1 VNGFAGEFCEYNFPG
16 VCRPND
22 PCAPNGTCV
31 ELTTE
36 VYDCACNFGFQGEN
50 CTESCPAT
58 NNGRLDLSIVV
69 DVSGSLGTTP
79 DKDTTIYNF
88 MQNLADMYDTVNQVK
103 LQLTTFSEVGVLDLP
118 MGFYNQFQ
126 IADATNNINWQGSY
140 TNITAG
146 ISTAYSDIDTT
157 DNVQDI
163 LIMITDGFHS
173 GSTEN
178 MFALFDDMKA
188 QGVRVIAL
196 GFFGEFAFYS
206 PNLFLMTNEVYHAAN
221 YAELLAL
228 DNTIFQTVCEDGTI
242 HAESVT
248 VSKQITGVTREELV
262 LLQAAHDWYEVYAA
276 FPVWLPEEWR
286 P

>member
-1 VNGFAGEFCEYNFPG
+1 
-16 VCRPND
+16 
-22 PCAPNGTCV
+22 
-31 ELTTE
+31 
-36 VYDCACNFGFQGEN
+36 
-50 CTESCPAT
+50 
-58 NNGRLDLSIVV
+58 
-69 DVSGSLGTTP
+69 
-79 DKDTTIYNF
+79 
-88 MQNLADMYDTVNQVK
+88 
-103 LQLTTFSEVGVLDLP
+103 
-118 MGFYNQFQ
+118 
-126 IADATNNINWQGSY
+126 
-140 TNITAG
+140 
-146 ISTAYSDIDTT
+146 
-157 DNVQDI
+157 
-163 LIMITDGFHS
+163 MITDGFHS

-178 MFALFDDMKA
+178 MFALFDEMKA

-206 PNLFLMTNEVYHAAN
+206 PNLFLMTNEVYHVSNIVKLVNLFQTMLQAAN
-221 YAELLAL
+221 YTELLAL